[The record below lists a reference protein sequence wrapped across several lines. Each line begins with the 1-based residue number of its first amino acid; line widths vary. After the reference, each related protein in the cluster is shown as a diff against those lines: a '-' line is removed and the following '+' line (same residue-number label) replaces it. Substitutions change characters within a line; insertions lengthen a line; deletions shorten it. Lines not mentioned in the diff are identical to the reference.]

1 MANDLIKIINAE
13 TGEEIER
20 EMTEEEQSE
29 RNQQVADYLA
39 EETKKQEAAAK
50 AEADKS
56 AVTTKLVGLGLNAD
70 DLKAMGL

>member
-39 EETKKQEAAAK
+39 AETKKQEAAAK
-50 AEADKS
+50 AEADKF
-56 AVTTKLVGLGLNAD
+56 AVSNKLEALGLTGD
-70 DLKAMGL
+70 DLKALGL

>member
-56 AVTTKLVGLGLNAD
+56 AVSNKLEALGLTAN
-70 DLKAMGL
+70 DLKALGL

>member
-1 MANDLIKIINAE
+1 MANDFIKIINAE

-20 EMTEEEQSE
+20 QMTNDEQLS
-29 RNQQVADYLA
+29 RNAEISDYLA

-56 AVTTKLVGLGLNAD
+56 AVSNKLEALGLTTD
-70 DLKAMGL
+70 DLKALGL